1 MLTENTDVNLLYLP
15 YDKWHVTSVICIGN
29 TDDIECVYM
38 CPQADVYIDQISSA
52 SYFYLTPV
60 GSERF

>member
-1 MLTENTDVNLLYLP
+1 MTN
-15 YDKWHVTSVICIGN
+15 VTSVICIGN

-38 CPQADVYIDQISSA
+38 YPQADVYIDQISSA